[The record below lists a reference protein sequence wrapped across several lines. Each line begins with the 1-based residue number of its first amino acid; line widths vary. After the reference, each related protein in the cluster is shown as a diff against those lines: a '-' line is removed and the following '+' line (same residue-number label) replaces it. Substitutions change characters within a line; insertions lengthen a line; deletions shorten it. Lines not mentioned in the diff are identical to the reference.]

1 MIRGT
6 TPLLSFTVPFD
17 PAETKRICITFSQN
31 NREVF
36 TLEKRDCT
44 FEGNTISTTLSQD
57 HTLSLKANATVQ
69 IQIRVTFPSEN
80 SEMDSALASEIITT
94 TVQRILKDGEI

>member
-6 TPLLSFTVPFD
+6 TPLLSFGVPFEPEAAKD
-17 PAETKRICITFSQN
+17 IYITFAQN
-31 NREVF
+31 GKEVF

-44 FEGNTISTTLSQD
+44 FEYHTI
-57 HTLSLKANATVQ
+57 NATLTQEQTLKFVCNAQIQ
-69 IQIRVTFPSEN
+69 IQIRVTFQNGDKVEA
-80 SEMDSALASEIITT
+80 MASDIITT

>member
-17 PAETKRICITFSQN
+17 PAETKRICITFSQHG
-31 NREVF
+31 REVF

-44 FEGNTISTTLSQD
+44 IEGNTISTTLTQD
-57 HTLSLKANATVQ
+57 QTLSLTANTNVQ
-69 IQIRVTFPSEN
+69 IQIRVTFANDGET
-80 SEMDSALASEIITT
+80 DSALASEIITT

>member
-17 PAETKRICITFSQN
+17 PTECKRICITFSQN

-44 FEGNTISTTLSQD
+44 IEDNTISVTLSQD
-57 HTLSLKANATVQ
+57 QTLSLTANSSVQ
-69 IQIRVTFPSEN
+69 IQIRVTFEN
-80 SEMDSALASEIITT
+80 GDMDSALASEIITT